1 MRLINIKGYLRKGR
15 FIRSSQRKLLKAKV
29 NNPPKLISK
38 STYQI
43 DDAIEKRILDQM
55 DEDYFLP
62 SLRNPSK
69 LSVAEQ
75 YAISEYSGSSYYNIN
90 KSLRGTKTSKSL
102 QQDLQ
107 DQINAIRSGLNK
119 LPPTTSKEVYR
130 GLRTNNPAKIN
141 EIYKQYEVD
150 QIITEPGFLSTSPV
164 DRNQFGN
171 LIKFKIRPK
180 PTTTKGK
187 VLGDYSQMPDENE
200 VLFPPSTSFKVK
212 NKYQEGKTKWI
223 ELEEL

>member
-15 FIRSSQRKLLKAKV
+15 FIKSSQRKLFKQKV
-29 NNPPKLISK
+29 NNPKLISK

-43 DDAIEKRILDQM
+43 NNEIENRIVDQI
-55 DEDYFLP
+55 DEDYFFP

-69 LSVAEQ
+69 LSRAEQ

-90 KSLRGTKTSKSL
+90 KSLRGVKSSKSL
-102 QQDLQ
+102 QQGLQ
-107 DQINAIRSGLNK
+107 DEINAIRSGLNK

-130 GLRTNNPAKIN
+130 GLRTTNPSKIN
-141 EIYKQYEVD
+141 QIYKSYEID

-164 DRNQFGN
+164 DRSQFGN
-171 LIKFKIRPK
+171 LIKFKIHPK
-180 PTTTKGK
+180 QKTNGK

-200 VLFPPSTSFKVK
+200 VLFPPSTSFKVV
-212 NKYQEGKTKWI
+212 NKYQEGKKKWI
-223 ELEEL
+223 EMREI

>member
-15 FIRSSQRKLLKAKV
+15 FIKSSQRKLLKQKV
-29 NNPPKLISK
+29 IKPKLISK

-62 SLRNPSK
+62 SLRNSSK

-130 GLRTNNPAKIN
+130 GLRTTNPTKIN

-180 PTTTKGK
+180 QNSNGK